1 MKYFEDIKALK
12 GIGDKNAN
20 LFHKLSVYTVE
31 DLLEYYPR
39 SYQSF
44 QPPVK
49 LSQAKADEIVTVELG
64 IGTAFKWKKARN
76 MSIGTGQGNDGT
88 DQVSITYFNMP
99 YLKGK
104 LTAGSRYLFRG
115 KVRRE
120 KNGYHMD
127 QPVLYTYEEYQQ
139 KMGQLWPC
147 YPLTKGLPNSTVMK
161 AVQKALLDYGTEDY
175 LPTDILKEYELMP
188 LLEARWQIHFP
199 KNQEILVEARKRL
212 VFDEF
217 FLFQVQLQ

>member
-1 MKYFEDIKALK
+1 MKHLEDIKTLK
-12 GIGDKNAN
+12 GIGDKTAN

-64 IGTAFKWKKARN
+64 NVTAFKWKKARN
-76 MSIGTGQGNDGT
+76 MSIGTGHVNDST

-127 QPVLYTYEEYQQ
+127 QTVLY
-139 KMGQLWPC
+139 
-147 YPLTKGLPNSTVMK
+147 N
-161 AVQKALLDYGTEDY
+161 
-175 LPTDILKEYELMP
+175 
-188 LLEARWQIHFP
+188 F
-199 KNQEILVEARKRL
+199 
-212 VFDEF
+212 
-217 FLFQVQLQ
+217 